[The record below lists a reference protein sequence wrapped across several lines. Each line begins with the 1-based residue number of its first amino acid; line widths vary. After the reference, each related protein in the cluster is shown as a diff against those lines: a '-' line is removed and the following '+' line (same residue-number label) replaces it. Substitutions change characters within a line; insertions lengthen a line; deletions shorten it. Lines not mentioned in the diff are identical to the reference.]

1 MSTLRRVRLSAALC
15 ATAILLVGVIPASA
29 QSDAARLQGVI
40 SDPTG
45 AVVPDAGVKVTDA
58 ATNRVLQTTSDS
70 ATGAYSF
77 PVLPPGNYTLE
88 VSKTGFQAIKQDVTL
103 EVAQVANVNLTL
115 EPGNVSQEVTVTS
128 AAALVDSASSDMGL
142 TVQTRQIEDLPLNG
156 RNFTELATLIPGVT
170 RGVPGN
176 TATGQ
181 SNNAETFRY
190 SSSGGAA
197 LDVNGARPQANNFML
212 DGLDNNESLVNT
224 IVFFPPADAIQEFKV
239 QTSMTPAE
247 FGRAGGAVVNT
258 SIKGGSNA
266 IHGDAFDFL
275 RNSELDAR
283 PTFATSRNPFRR
295 NQFGGTLGAP
305 VLKNK
310 LFIFGDYQ
318 GLRQATPTGVQYS
331 SVPTDLMRQGNF
343 SELLNPAVSGLSAP
357 IQLTNLLTGQPFAGN
372 IIPSNL
378 QNPVGLKY
386 LNAYPQP
393 NVPGAGVENNFTI
406 QEQNIQNFDDFDIRA
421 DWLPTEKD
429 LAFVRFSFANDPETT
444 TTVLPGLP
452 AGFGTGSQFTDA
464 RGAGVGYTHTFG
476 PTLLSDLRI
485 GFQRTF
491 LGYTPPYDNVPIS
504 ANLGIPNANTSP
516 LLGGGALIGGYG
528 SQITYTGD
536 YGPYLVPEN
545 TYQVA
550 ETMSWVKGK
559 HTFKFGG
566 DFIRRQVNL
575 FRPIAGKGYFFLN
588 GNGDSGPGTT
598 GYETA
603 DLLAGFVS
611 SYSIGPPYGMVGTRS
626 WENGVFV
633 QDDWHASR
641 RLTLNLGL
649 RWDYLSNPTEVDGR
663 QSNFNLQTGAIDV
676 ASGGGDALV
685 NNNWHNFGPRVG
697 FAYDVKGDG
706 KTAIRG
712 GYGIFYFLDRGGIS
726 NQLAQNPPFSGE
738 SSYAYTSGYRI
749 TLSGAC
755 PVESGIPNWTT
766 CTGPL
771 PLGNFNGLSL
781 SNPQNVSVLAILPD
795 NKTSTMEQWNLQV
808 QRELPGNMVASI
820 AYVGDAGH
828 HLLDYLSV
836 NNQLFDTP
844 SGTKLF
850 PNLGSVT
857 VADAGGNSI
866 YHGLQTQLTRRFT
879 KGLQF
884 TASETWSKTI
894 DDGGGA
900 FGTAGPQNF
909 MDLEAERGR
918 ADQDIANRFV
928 LSGVYELPFG
938 RGRQYGNSINRAA
951 DAVFGGWQFNGIWTL
966 QSGLP
971 FSIGQPSGSPGGR
984 VDLAGPVTINPGN
997 TADYICCISSF
1008 APVPLNSGGVM
1019 IAPGNL
1025 GRNVFSGPGI
1035 NSIDMSLF
1043 KDFLLTEKLKLEFRA
1058 EAFNIANHP
1067 QFAQPNLNLQDTN
1080 PQTGFGTISNTLL
1093 DSERQIQFAAKLYF

>member
-1 MSTLRRVRLSAALC
+1 
-15 ATAILLVGVIPASA
+15 
-29 QSDAARLQGVI
+29 
-40 SDPTG
+40 
-45 AVVPDAGVKVTDA
+45 VVPDAGVKVTDP

-88 VSKTGFQAIKQDVTL
+88 VNKTGFQAIKQDVTL

-128 AAALVDSASSDMGL
+128 SAALVDSASSDMGL

-156 RNFTELATLIPGVT
+156 RNFTDLATLIPGVT

-176 TATGQ
+176 VATGQ
-181 SNNAETFRY
+181 GNNAETFRY
-190 SSSGGAA
+190 NGSGGAS
-197 LDVNGARPQANNFML
+197 LVVNGARPQSNNFMI

-224 IVFFPPADAIQEFKV
+224 IVFFVPADALQEFKV

-258 SIKGGSNA
+258 TVKSGSNE
-266 IHGDAFDFL
+266 IHGEAFDFL
-275 RNSELDAR
+275 RNDQLDAR
-283 PTFATSRNPFRR
+283 PTYAGSRNPFRR
-295 NQFGGTLGAP
+295 NQFGGTLGGP
-305 VLKNK
+305 IVKNK
-310 LFIFGDYQ
+310 LFVFGDYQ
-318 GLRQATPTGVQYS
+318 GLRLDTPVSVDYA
-331 SVPTDLMRQGNF
+331 SVPTDAMRQGDF
-343 SELLNPAVSGLSAP
+343 SELLNPAASGLSSA
-357 IQLTNLLTGQPFAGN
+357 IQIINLQTGQPYAGN
-372 IIPSNL
+372 IIPTAL

-393 NVPGAGVENNFTI
+393 NFGGGRVEQNFTI
-406 QEQNIQNFDDFDIRA
+406 QRQNIQNFDDFDIRG
-421 DWLPTEKD
+421 DWLATEKD

-444 TTVLPGLP
+444 TTRLPGLP
-452 AGFGTGSQFTDA
+452 AGFGSGSQFTDA
-464 RGAGVGYTHTFG
+464 RGAGAGYTHTFG
-476 PTLLSDLRI
+476 PSLLSDLRF

-491 LGYTPPYDNVPIS
+491 LGYTPPYDNEPLS

-516 LLGGGALIGGYG
+516 LLGGGALIGGYN
-528 SQITYTGD
+528 SELEYTGD

-550 ETMSWVKGK
+550 ETMSWIKG
-559 HTFKFGG
+559 HHSIKFGG
-566 DFIRRQVNL
+566 NFIRRQVNL
-575 FRPIAGKGYFFLN
+575 FRPLAGKGYFDLN
-588 GNGDSGPGTT
+588 GNGIGPGGT
-598 GYETA
+598 GYEIS
-603 DLLAGFVS
+603 DILAGFVS
-611 SYSIGPPYGMVGTRS
+611 NYQIGPPYGMVGTRT

-641 RLTLNLGL
+641 RLTLNLGM

-663 QSNFNLQTGAIDV
+663 QANFNLATGAIDV

-685 NNNWHNFGPRVG
+685 NNNWHNVGPRVG

-726 NQLAQNPPFSGE
+726 NQLAQNPPFSGV
-738 SSYAYTSGYRI
+738 SQYNYTNGYRI

-755 PVESGIPNWTT
+755 PVESGVPNWTT

-781 SNPQNVSVLAILPD
+781 TNPQNVSVLAILPN
-795 NKTSTMEQWNLQV
+795 NKTSTMEQWNFQV
-808 QRELPGNMVASI
+808 QQELPGKMMASI
-820 AYVGDAGH
+820 AYVGAAGH
-828 HLLDYLSV
+828 HLLDYLSE

-844 SGTKLF
+844 SGTKFF
-850 PNLGSVT
+850 PSLGSVS

-866 YHGLQTQLTRRFT
+866 YNGLQMELTRRFSS
-879 KGLQF
+879 GLQF

-900 FGTAGPQNF
+900 YTAAGPQNF
-909 MDLEAERGR
+909 LDLESDRGR
-918 ADQDIANRFV
+918 ADQDLANRFV

-938 RGRQYGNSINRAA
+938 KGRKYGGDINRAA
-951 DAVFGGWQFNGIWTL
+951 DTLLGGWQLNSIWTL

-971 FSIGQPSGSPGGR
+971 FSVGQPNGSPGGR
-984 VDLAGPVTINPGN
+984 ADLVGPVTINPGS
-997 TADYICCISSF
+997 TSDYINASAF
-1008 APVPLNSGGVM
+1008 AAVPLNASGVM

-1035 NSIDMSLF
+1035 NSVDMSLF
-1043 KDFLLTEKLKLEFRA
+1043 KSFLLTEKFKLEFRA
-1058 EAFNIANHP
+1058 EAFNIGNHP
-1067 QFAQPNLNLQDTN
+1067 QYAQPNLNLGN
-1080 PQTGFGTISNTLL
+1080 SNFGTINNTLFE
-1093 DSERQIQFAAKLYF
+1093 SEREIQFGAKLYF